1 MKLFKSMVFIDE
13 LPIVEKKKAR
23 GRALKQNSSLSEKS
37 NPIVEK
43 KKARG
48 RALKHC
54 ILVEIN

>member
-48 RALKHC
+48 RALK
-54 ILVEIN
+54 LYF